1 MVNVCNISRKNILI
15 LYKLKIMKTILCIA
29 IALISF
35 TITAQNMSGKA
46 YYESKTTVDMDGWGG
61 REMSEEMKKGIMARM
76 KSMLEKTYILSF
88 DGNESTYVEEEKLE
102 AGAGMGGMRMMM
114 GSFSPGVQY
123 KDVASNE
130 LLEEREFFGKE
141 FLIKDTIANLDW
153 QVTKEQKMIGEYVAI
168 KATAVKAIDENDFSF
183 ARRRGPRSRRGDRGN
198 RNAEQKKEDSI
209 AKAKADKA
217 LAEDPMSQIEV
228 PKELT
233 VTAWF
238 TPMIPVK
245 NGPAEYGGL
254 PGLILELNIDRVTM
268 LCSKI
273 VLNPKDG
280 IVIKEPTKGK
290 EVSRE
295 EFNKIVKD
303 KTEEMRENF
312 RGSGGRRGGG
322 RFGG

>member
-1 MVNVCNISRKNILI
+1 MKNL
-15 LYKLKIMKTILCIA
+15 LFIA
-29 IALISF
+29 IALASF
-35 TITAQNMSGKA
+35 TLGAQNVSGKA
-46 YYESKTTVDMDGWGG
+46 YYESKTTVDMDGFGG

-76 KSMLEKTYILSF
+76 KSMLEKTLILSF
-88 DGNESTYVEEEKLE
+88 EGDESTYKEEEKLE
-102 AGAGMGGMRMMM
+102 AGAGGMGGMRMMM
-114 GSFSPGVQY
+114 GSFTPGIQY
-123 KDVASNE
+123 KNVSSNE

-141 FLIKDTIANLDW
+141 FLIRDTIANLDW
-153 QVTKEQKMIGEYVAI
+153 QITKEQKMIGEYVAI
-168 KATAVKAIDENDFSF
+168 KATAIKKIDENDFSF
-183 ARRRGPRSRRGDRGN
+183 ARRKGPRGDRGV
-198 RNAEQKKEDSI
+198 RSAQEKKEYSVV
-209 AKAKADKA
+209 KAKADKE

-254 PGLILELNIDRVTM
+254 PGLILELNIDRQTI

-273 VLNPKDG
+273 VVNPADG
-280 IVIKEPTKGK
+280 MEIKKPSKGK

-295 EFNKIVKD
+295 DFNKIVKE

>member
-1 MVNVCNISRKNILI
+1 MKNL
-15 LYKLKIMKTILCIA
+15 TFIA
-29 IALISF
+29 IALFSF
-35 TITAQNMSGKA
+35 TLSAQNVSGKA
-46 YYESKTTVDMDGWGG
+46 YYESKTTVDMDGFGG

-76 KSMLEKTYILSF
+76 KSMLEKTFILSF
-88 DGNESTYVEEEKLE
+88 DGNESTYKEEDKLE
-102 AGAGMGGMRMMM
+102 AGAGGMGGMRMMM
-114 GSFSPGVQY
+114 GSFTPGTQY

-141 FLIKDTIANLDW
+141 FLIRDTIANLDW
-153 QVTKEQKMIGEYVAI
+153 QVTKEQKMIGQYVAI
-168 KATAVKAIDENDFSF
+168 KATAIKKIDENDFSF
-183 ARRRGPRSRRGDRGN
+183 ARRRGGRGDRGN
-198 RNAEQKKEDSI
+198 RAAEEKKEDSI
-209 AKAKADKA
+209 AKAKADKE

-238 TPMIPVK
+238 TPMIPIK

-254 PGLILELNIDRVTM
+254 PGLILELNIDRQTI

-273 VLNPKDG
+273 VVNPTDG
-280 IVIKEPTKGK
+280 IHIKKPEKGK
-290 EVSRE
+290 EVSRD
-295 EFNKIVKD
+295 EFNKIVKE

>member
-1 MVNVCNISRKNILI
+1 MKNL
-15 LYKLKIMKTILCIA
+15 LFIA
-29 IALISF
+29 IALASF
-35 TITAQNMSGKA
+35 TLGAQNVSGKA
-46 YYESKTTVDMDGWGG
+46 YYESKTTVDMDGFGG

-76 KSMLEKTYILSF
+76 KSMLEKTFILSF
-88 DGNESTYVEEEKLE
+88 DGNESTYIEEEKLE
-102 AGAGMGGMRMMM
+102 TGSGGRGGMRMMM
-114 GSFSPGVQY
+114 GSFSPGKQY

-141 FLIKDTIANLDW
+141 FLIRDTIANLDW

-168 KATAVKAIDENDFSF
+168 KATAVKKIDENDFSF
-183 ARRRGPRSRRGDRGN
+183 ARRRGQRGDRGD
-198 RNAEQKKEDSI
+198 RTPDTKKEDSI
-209 AKAKADKA
+209 AKAKADKE

-254 PGLILELNIDRVTM
+254 PGLILELNIDRQTI

-273 VLNPKDG
+273 VVNPTDG
-280 IVIKEPTKGK
+280 MEIKKPAKGK
-290 EVSRE
+290 EVTRE
-295 EFNKIVKD
+295 EFNKIVKE

>member
-1 MVNVCNISRKNILI
+1 MKNL
-15 LYKLKIMKTILCIA
+15 LFIA
-29 IALISF
+29 IALASF
-35 TITAQNMSGKA
+35 TLGAQNVSGKA
-46 YYESKTTVDMDGWGG
+46 YYESKTTVDMDNFGG
-61 REMSEEMKKGIMARM
+61 PQMSEDQKKMIMQRM

-88 DGNESTYVEEEKLE
+88 EGNESTYKEEEKLE

-123 KDVASNE
+123 KDVSKNE

-153 QVTKEQKMIGEYVAI
+153 VVTKEQKMIGEYFAI
-168 KATAVKAIDENDFSF
+168 KATAVKQIDENDFSF
-183 ARRRGPRSRRGDRGN
+183 ARRRGPRGGRGDRDKTD
-198 RNAEQKKEDSI
+198 AQKKEDSI
-209 AKAKADKA
+209 AKAKADA
-217 LAEDPMSQIEV
+217 ELAEDPMSQIEV

-238 TPMIPVK
+238 TPQIPVK
-245 NGPAEYGGL
+245 NGPAEFGGL
-254 PGLILELNIDRVTM
+254 PGLILELNIDRKTI

-273 VLNPKDG
+273 VINPAET
-280 IVIKEPTKGK
+280 IEIKKPSKGK
-290 EVSRE
+290 EVSRD
-295 EFNKIVKD
+295 EFNKIVKE

-322 RFGG
+322 GFRG